1 MMKIGKYLCLMS
13 TKKKNKKR
21 WASLT
26 YLTHTCFSCSIQ
38 KSCSCS
44 LNFLLLSD
52 PPCDAWSILVCSTLK
67 TRPGDC
73 PPLVTSDSRLDY
85 CKSLRTGFTA
95 PRLSLP
101 LLPLQSGQRILPKP
115 GSAPDPSKDSRGPW
129 PSGLPLTLPLDS
141 MSPPGVSGA
150 PGVRL
155 CTGCSL
161 FQLFGAQPLAASR

>member
-1 MMKIGKYLCLMS
+1 MS
-13 TKKKNKKR
+13 TKKKTKKV
-21 WASLT
+21 SPSPT
-26 YLTHTCFSCSIQ
+26 LTHTCFSCSIQ

-67 TRPGDC
+67 TRPE
-73 PPLVTSDSRLDY
+73 
-85 CKSLRTGFTA
+85 TA
-95 PRLSLP
+95 LRLSP
-101 LLPLQSGQRILPKP
+101 ATHAWITARASGPASAFPASAFPFFPFRAARGILPKP
-115 GSAPDPSKDSRGPW
+115 GSTPDPSRDSRGPW

-161 FQLFGAQPLAASR
+161 FQLFEVRSPSLPPDEGFSGHPL